1 MTRPKRARVTKPL
14 RRLIPHP
21 SSTLCNSRTPKG
33 RRNPK
38 LSPTPTNSTNE
49 PEVKAEPESEDDDV
63 IYLGTR
69 PVPKPKP
76 KPQSIEFDWGLK
88 LPPIREQTALDIL
101 AAAALRHMMPYR
113 PQPVEPFTWTTADS
127 VQVRAMMCS
136 RSVVVVDWK
145 IRRILGV

>member
-1 MTRPKRARVTKPL
+1 MTRPKRARVIKPL

-21 SSTLCNSRTPKG
+21 QSTLCSSKVPKSSK
-33 RRNPK
+33 NPK
-38 LSPTPTNSTNE
+38 LSPTSTNSTSE
-49 PEVKAEPESEDDDV
+49 PKVKAEPESEDDDV

-76 KPQSIEFDWGLK
+76 QPVEFDWGLK
-88 LPPIREQTALDIL
+88 LPPIREQTSLDIL
-101 AAAALRHMMPYR
+101 AAAALRHMTPYR

-145 IRRILGV
+145 IRRILGI